1 MVGNYICDICSNTF
15 LRTEIEFITPDVMHR
30 AVRNG
35 LNPWKT
41 PGIDTSVL
49 TGLPGFGLL
58 GADAAYTSWRTTALS
73 DTTDWGL
80 CSSCVRIA
88 KEMASK
94 P

>member
-1 MVGNYICDICSNTF
+1 MSNYICDICSNTF
-15 LRTEIEFITPDVMHR
+15 PRTQIEFITPDVMHR

-41 PGIDTSVL
+41 PGIDMSVL
-49 TGLPGFGLL
+49 SGLAAITGTDDTY
-58 GADAAYTSWRTTALS
+58 ASWRTRALA

-80 CSSCVRIA
+80 CSSCVRTA
-88 KEMASK
+88 KQVANA

>member
-1 MVGNYICDICSNTF
+1 MISNYICDICSNTF

-41 PGIDTSVL
+41 PGINTSVL
-49 TGLPGFGLL
+49 SGLAAFGGTDDLY
-58 GADAAYTSWRTTALS
+58 ASWRTRALS

-80 CSSCVRIA
+80 CSSCVQTA
-88 KEMASK
+88 KRMANT